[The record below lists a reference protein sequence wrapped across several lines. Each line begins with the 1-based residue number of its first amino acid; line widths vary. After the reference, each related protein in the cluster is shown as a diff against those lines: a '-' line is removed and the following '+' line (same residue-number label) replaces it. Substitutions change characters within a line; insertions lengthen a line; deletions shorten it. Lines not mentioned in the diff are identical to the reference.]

1 MKYIKIYTIAVL
13 CGLLSGCSDM
23 LEEKDFTY
31 AVASSTFYN
40 TPAEA
45 NAAVMAPLDMM
56 RNAYGD
62 DWFATQEINTEY
74 VYPKGVYSN
83 YAYREYNGFINAT
96 HVSRS
101 ATGWAR
107 IWRAIM
113 FCNTA
118 IGRLPEANAMSQEQI
133 SAYRAELRFL
143 RAYNYLNL
151 VRSWGGVPLRT
162 EENITQWDLAKSSP
176 AEIYAF
182 VVNDLKYAVENCPDV
197 PRIIGTPGKNAAKA
211 LLAEVYMYT
220 KEYPEAL
227 RLSKE
232 VMNSNAYSLV
242 AVTGS
247 RDFDKVF
254 GYDLVTSTEEVFYI
268 KTSRTD
274 GKMWTYLG
282 YTAHPNYTIDGK
294 KMLNGNGYWTHYTD
308 VRNTFI
314 AEWDPKDFR
323 KNLNVGVFNLGAAY
337 GGTNG
342 ALLTKY
348 WDPNS
353 SGYAGNVSIPLIR
366 YTDVLFTF
374 AEASARVAGA
384 PTAESLEAINKM
396 RRRAYGKPAN
406 TADAAL
412 DYKLS
417 DYSTLD
423 TFIDL
428 LIKESRYERMN
439 EAKQWNFT
447 VRLGRDKVQALVNK
461 KRLDGLALPINEK
474 HWLFN
479 IPDSEFAYNKALNQA
494 TDQNPG
500 YSN

>member
-1 MKYIKIYTIAVL
+1 MKYTKIFIMTVL
-13 CGLLSGCSDM
+13 CGLLSSCTDM
-23 LEEKDFTY
+23 LEETDFTY

-40 TPAEA
+40 TVDEA

-83 YAYREYNGFINAT
+83 YAYRDYNGFISAT

-101 ATGWAR
+101 ATGWQR

-118 IGRLPEANAMSQEQI
+118 IGRLPEANAMTQQQST
-133 SAYRAELRFL
+133 AYLAELRFL
-143 RAYNYLNL
+143 RAFNYFNL

-162 EENITQWDLAKSSP
+162 ETNLTQWDLAKSTP
-176 AEIYAF
+176 AEIYTF
-182 VVNDLKYAVENCPDV
+182 IVEDLKFAVENCPNA

-220 KEYPEAL
+220 QQYADAL
-227 RLSKE
+227 RLSGE
-232 VMNSNAYSLV
+232 VINSNAYNLV

-254 GYDLVTSTEEVFYI
+254 GYDLVTSAEEVFYI

-294 KMLNGNGYWTHYTD
+294 KMLNGNGYWTHYID
-308 VRNTFI
+308 IRNI
-314 AEWDPKDFR
+314 YISEWDPKDFR
-323 KNLNVGVFNLGAAY
+323 KGLNVGNFDLGTAY
-337 GGTNG
+337 GGKNG
-342 ALLTKY
+342 ALMTKY

-384 PTAESLEAINKM
+384 PTAESIEKINQM
-396 RRRAYGKPAN
+396 RRRGYGKVSNA
-406 TADAAL
+406 ADAAL

-423 TFIDL
+423 SFLDL

-439 EAKQWNFT
+439 EAKHWNFV
-447 VRLGRDKVQALVNK
+447 VRLGKDKAQALVSK
-461 KRLDGLALPINEK
+461 KRVDGTSLTITAR

>member
-1 MKYIKIYTIAVL
+1 MKSTKLFIITVL
-13 CGLLSGCSDM
+13 CGLMSGCADM
-23 LEEKDFTY
+23 LEEPDFTY

-40 TPAEA
+40 TVDEA
-45 NAAVMAPLDMM
+45 NAAVMAPLDVM
-56 RNAYGD
+56 RQAYGD

-74 VYPKGVYSN
+74 IYPKGVYSN
-83 YAYREYNGFINAT
+83 YSYRDYNGFIHAT

-101 ATGWAR
+101 ATGWQR

-118 IGRLPEANAMSQEQI
+118 IGRLPDASAMTQEQI
-133 SAYRAELRFL
+133 VAYQAELRFL
-143 RAYNYLNL
+143 RGLNYFNL
-151 VRSWGGVPLRT
+151 VRGWGGVPLRT
-162 EENITQWDLAKSSP
+162 EDNLTQWDLGKSSP
-176 AEIYAF
+176 EEVYKFI
-182 VVNDLKYAVENCPDV
+182 VDDLKFALENSPAV
-197 PRIIGTPGKNAAKA
+197 PRILGTPGKNAAKA

-220 KEYPEAL
+220 QEYAEAL
-227 RLSKE
+227 RLSRE
-232 VMNSNAYSLV
+232 VINSNVYSLV
-242 AVTGS
+242 PVSAS

-274 GKMWTYLG
+274 SKTWSYLG

-294 KMLNGNGYWTHYTD
+294 RVLNGNGYWTHYVD
-308 VRNTFI
+308 LRNAYI
-314 AEWDPKDFR
+314 QEWDTNDLR
-323 KNLNVGVFNLGAAY
+323 KGLNLGQFDLGTAY

-342 ALLTKY
+342 ALLIKY
-348 WDPNS
+348 WDPNA
-353 SGYAGNVSIPLIR
+353 SGYGGNVSIPLVR

-384 PTAESLEAINKM
+384 PTAESIETLNQM
-396 RRRAYGKPAN
+396 RRRAYGKASGV
-406 TADAAL
+406 ADVTL

-417 DYSTLD
+417 DYSEMQSFL
-423 TFIDL
+423 DL

-439 EAKQWNFT
+439 EAKHWNFI
-447 VRLGRDKVQALVNK
+447 VRLGKNKVQELVSR
-461 KRLDGLALPINEK
+461 KRWDGTPLTVTDR

-479 IPDSEFAYNKALNQA
+479 IPDIEFAYNKALDRA
-494 TDQNPG
+494 ADQNPG